1 MSLEVTFSVKVEN
14 WVDDESITGGSNTAD
29 TDFAFGIVSSLDPDT
44 PAFVPTGLWTVDN
57 GDGTYD
63 IFLAAEGPDA
73 NSLPSRNDLES
84 MVVSTEGEVSGTLTL
99 GTPDNFVQE
108 NQLGSPDDAD
118 FASIWSWTGLTNS
131 DGFPL
136 SEDFLVYDVTLQ
148 LSEAEEFNCECEE
161 ETENETLAQLR
172 RRLLIRLGYSAQA
185 DSPPPGMAT
194 LLDDFLL
201 QSQRFLYRK
210 YNALRTERFFT
221 WTMVQGQRFYDL
233 PDNDGTCEK
242 RLDPYKLTWV
252 GVEDLNGAWYHLV
265 EGIPPEW
272 YTSINFQGLPVRYEI
287 RQCIEVFPAPSTEYT
302 LRIKGHFGL
311 TSFVEDDDK
320 TTIDSELVFLWAL
333 ANAKAHYG
341 QPDASNYAAQARE
354 YLGALVS
361 GAHQTAR
368 YVPGTTPAQPWTP
381 PVFLPLIGE

>member
-1 MSLEVTFSVKVEN
+1 MSLEVVFSVKVDN
-14 WVDDESITGGSNTAD
+14 WPDDEAIVGASNTAD
-29 TDFAFGIVSSLDPDT
+29 LDFAFGIVGSLEPDT
-44 PAFVPTGLWTVDN
+44 PAFVPTGIWTVDN

-73 NSLPSRNDLES
+73 ESLPSQNDLEA
-84 MVVSTEGEVSGTLTL
+84 MTVVLDGFGTLVL
-99 GTPDNFVQE
+99 GNADSFSQE

-118 FASIWSWTGLTNS
+118 FASVWSWTGLTNS
-131 DGFPL
+131 DGFPF
-136 SEDFLVYDVTLQ
+136 SEEIPIYEVTLQ
-148 LSEAEEFNCECEE
+148 LAQAEEFNCECEE
-161 ETENETLAQLR
+161 ETNNETLAQLR
-172 RRLLIRLGYSAQA
+172 RRMLVRLGYAAQA
-185 DSPPPGMAT
+185 DNPPPGMAD
-194 LLDDFLL
+194 LLNDFLV

-210 YNALRTERFFT
+210 YNALRTERFFS

-233 PDNDGTCEK
+233 PDNDETCTKE
-242 RLDPYKLTWV
+242 LDPYKLTWV
-252 GVEDLNGAWYHLV
+252 GVEDLNGAWYHLS

-287 RQCIEVFPAPSTEYT
+287 RQCIEVFPAPSAVYT

-311 TSFVEDDDK
+311 TSFTEDDDK

-341 QPDASNYAAQARE
+341 QPDAANYAAQAKE
-354 YLGALVS
+354 YLGNLVY

-368 YVPGTTPAQPWTP
+368 YIPGTQPAQPWTP